1 MDMKPNSKLASA
13 IQAGGFIVT
22 AEYLPPA
29 AADSA
34 TIKAGAEVLG
44 NSLTAVSI
52 ADNHSGIGMSSI
64 AASSVFLQLGREPI
78 YQIVTRDRNRIAIQ
92 SDLLGASALGIKNIL
107 CTSGHHQTLTGCCDS
122 ANVYD
127 LDAIQV
133 VSVAKQ
139 MRDKGTL
146 LDGTAI
152 AGKFSVLIGTVTN
165 PYLRPLELNMIQLAK
180 KIEAG
185 ADFVLTQPVF
195 DLDEFGVWLSA
206 AKKEGLTD
214 KTAILAGVLPLTS
227 AEEAEKLRTDHTELR
242 IPDAMVARL
251 VGAGPRACPNDR
263 GQPQGVA
270 PTAAGPDAERRSGAD
285 AQEREGLKIC
295 AEIIGKLKGA
305 KGVRGVHILSGGR
318 EKLVS
323 KLRAA
328 ASL

>member
-1 MDMKPNSKLASA
+1 MTPSSKLAGA
-13 IQAGGFIVT
+13 IQSTGFVVT

-29 AADSA
+29 AAESA
-34 TIKAGAEVLG
+34 AIKAGAELLG
-44 NSLTAVSI
+44 NSVAAVSI
-52 ADNHSGIGMSSI
+52 ADNHSGIGMSSL
-64 AASSVFLQLGREPI
+64 AASLVFLQLGREPI
-78 YQIVTRDRNRIAIQ
+78 YQVVTRDRNRIAIQ

-107 CTSGHHQTLTGCCDS
+107 CTSGHHQTVSGCSDS

-127 LDAIQV
+127 LDAIQL
-133 VSVAKQ
+133 VAAVKQ

-146 LDGTAI
+146 LDGTRI
-152 AGKFSVLIGTVTN
+152 VGKLSMLIGTVTN

-185 ADFVLTQPVF
+185 ADFIQTQPVF
-195 DLDEFGVWLSA
+195 DLEEFAVWLNA

-214 KTAILAGVLPLTS
+214 KTALLAGVLPLSS

-242 IPDAMVARL
+242 IPDAMIAKL
-251 VGAGPRACPNDR
+251 K
-263 GQPQGVA
+263 
-270 PTAAGPDAERRSGAD
+270 AAGQAD
-285 AQEREGLKIC
+285 AQEKEGLKLC

-323 KLRAA
+323 KLRSVAG
-328 ASL
+328 L

>member
-1 MDMKPNSKLASA
+1 MKPNSKLANA

-44 NSLTAVSI
+44 NSLAAVSI

-78 YQIVTRDRNRIAIQ
+78 YQVVTRDRNRIAIQ
-92 SDLLGASALGIKNIL
+92 SDLLGACALGITNVL
-107 CTSGHHQTLTGCCDS
+107 CTSGHHQTLTGCSDS

-133 VSVAKQ
+133 VAAVKQ

-152 AGKFSVLIGTVTN
+152 TGSFSVLIGTVTN
-165 PYLRPLELNMIQLAK
+165 PYLRPLELNLIQLAK

-185 ADFVLTQPVF
+185 ADFVMTQPVF
-195 DLDEFGVWLSA
+195 DVDEFGAWLSA
-206 AKKEGLTD
+206 AQKEGLTD
-214 KTAILAGVLPLTS
+214 RTAILAGVLPLTS

-242 IPDAMVARL
+242 IPDAMIARL
-251 VGAGPRACPNDR
+251 VGAGPRACPAV
-263 GQPQGVA
+263 GQPQGGA
-270 PTAAGPDAERRSGAD
+270 PTAAGEPD
-285 AQEREGLKIC
+285 AQEKEGLKLC

-305 KGVRGVHILSGGR
+305 KGIRGVHILSGGR
-318 EKLVS
+318 ERLVS

-328 ASL
+328 AGL

>member
-1 MDMKPNSKLASA
+1 MKPNSRLASA
-13 IQAGGFIVT
+13 IQASGFIVT

-29 AADSA
+29 AADGA
-34 TIKAGAEVLG
+34 VLKAGAEVLG
-44 NSLTAVSI
+44 NSLAAVSI
-52 ADNHSGIGMSSI
+52 ADNHSGIGTSSI

-78 YQIVTRDRNRIAIQ
+78 YQVVTRDRNRIAIQ
-92 SDLLGASALGIKNIL
+92 SDLLGASVLGIKNIL
-107 CTSGHHQTLTGCCDS
+107 CTSGHHQTLTGCSDS

-127 LDAIQV
+127 LDAVQV
-133 VSVAKQ
+133 VSIVRQ

-146 LDGTAI
+146 LNGTAI
-152 AGKFSVLIGTVTN
+152 AGQFSMLIGTVAN
-165 PYLRPLELNMIQLAK
+165 PYLRPLELNLIQLAK

-195 DLDEFGVWLSA
+195 DLDEFGIWLSA

-227 AEEAEKLRTDHTELR
+227 AEEAEKLRTEHTELR
-242 IPDAMVARL
+242 IPDAMIARL

-270 PTAAGPDAERRSGAD
+270 TAAGNPD
-285 AQEREGLKIC
+285 AQEKEGLKLC

-328 ASL
+328 AGL